1 MIGEPVFIVGAPR
14 SGTTLLAA
22 VLAAHSR
29 LSCGPETHFF
39 RRLASVDATQL
50 VEDKR
55 WPETAVTFITSISH
69 SGFTGHESK
78 QLLEKYQLDPT
89 AIVAYLQA
97 RPPSIPA
104 ILGSITEQYMHHQG
118 KQRWVEKTPDH
129 LLHLPLIRRYFPNAP
144 IVRIM
149 RDPRDVALSLTKVPW
164 GAKSFLEALLFWRK
178 WDDASQTFFTD
189 DSCSYTLHFEALM
202 AAPQDEVQKL
212 SAFIGEK
219 FEENMLDT
227 SQTARDVNSRNVPWK
242 ANVGKPFDAS
252 RAGAWRTDLTLN
264 QVQLAEALLGDRL
277 TAYGYPIASTFS
289 ALAEVYPS
297 LDLATRYEAGL
308 QQVVAQGVRFWPLS
322 VNEPTRARVFLG
334 DPAYDGWLGQD
345 RKAHFQVTSRL
356 STRIMKAALS
366 GSLIFWL
373 QDRLGEEWS
382 GYGAFIL
389 RRLLKSYLL
398 IEEPH

>member
-1 MIGEPVFIVGAPR
+1 MSNEPIFIVGAPR

-39 RRLASVDATQL
+39 RRLAGVDAAQL
-50 VEDKR
+50 VADEG
-55 WPETAVTFITSISH
+55 WPETAVAFITAITH

-78 QLLEKYQLDPT
+78 RLLEKYQLDPV
-89 AIVAYLQA
+89 ALQAYLQA
-97 RPPSIPA
+97 QPPSIPA
-104 ILGSITEQYMHHQG
+104 ILGSVTEQYMQRQG
-118 KQRWVEKTPDH
+118 KQRWAEKTPDH
-129 LLHLPLIRRYFPNAP
+129 LLYLPLIRQHFPNSP

-164 GAKSFLEALLFWRK
+164 GAKSFLEALLFWRQ
-178 WDDASQTFFTD
+178 WDVASESFFHHD
-189 DSCSYTLHFEALM
+189 RLSYTLYFEALM

-212 SAFIGEK
+212 CAFIGEPY
-219 FEENMLDT
+219 EETMLDT
-227 SQTARDVNSRNVPWK
+227 SRTARDVNSRNVPWK
-242 ANVGKPFDAS
+242 ANVSQPFDPS
-252 RAGAWRTDLTLN
+252 RAGAWRTGLTAV

-277 TAYGYPIASTFS
+277 AAYGYPVESTFS

-308 QQVVAQGVRFWPLS
+308 EQVAARGVRFWS
-322 VNEPTRARVFLG
+322 VGAGEPAAAHVYLG

-345 RKAHFQVTSRL
+345 RLVQLQATARLASNILKGTWSR
-356 STRIMKAALS
+356 AP
-366 GSLIFWL
+366 IFWL
-373 QDRLGEEWS
+373 QDRAGENWS

-389 RRLLKSYLL
+389 RRLLNPYLVRC
-398 IEEPH
+398 